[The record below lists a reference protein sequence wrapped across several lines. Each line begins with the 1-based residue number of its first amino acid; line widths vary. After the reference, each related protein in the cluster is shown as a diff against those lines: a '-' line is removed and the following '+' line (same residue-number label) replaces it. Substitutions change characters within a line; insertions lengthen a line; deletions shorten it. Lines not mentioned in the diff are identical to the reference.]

1 MTLTP
6 EQIWFFEHNGFVVL
20 PYRLPESTVEKIRQV
35 VLRDI
40 EAAKEPIGHDEDGN
54 VHRLSNILDRDPIF
68 WETATDPGLLD
79 GLESLIGPNIEVI
92 RNRHNHVMLRTAR
105 GGHVYMHRDAFNWTA
120 SSVSVIMYLEET
132 NLDNGCTEVV
142 PGTNHLPYAELPLE
156 ENEKILRSG
165 LLDQH
170 VRVPMP
176 SGGILALNSNDLSQ
190 SGAELHGAIPDEHH
204 DWLSG
209 GQRTLRRGG
218 SEIDCGSRREQVSR
232 ERQGED
238 GRANF
243 SKGVKGRITLWIHRV
258 LSSTGR
264 RLAASGST
272 M

>member
-176 SGGILALNSNDLSQ
+176 SGGILALNSMTFHSQGPNFTERSRMSITIGYQGANELCGVEDPKSTVVRGENRYRGNDR
-190 SGAELHGAIPDEHH
+190 G
-204 DWLSG
+204 
-209 GQRTLRRGG
+209 RTG
-218 SEIDCGSRREQVSR
+218 
-232 ERQGED
+232 
-238 GRANF
+238 
-243 SKGVKGRITLWIHRV
+243 GRI
-258 LSSTGR
+258 S
-264 RLAASGST
+264 AKA
-272 M
+272 